1 MPSNQSFIWEI
12 TSSLIEN
19 PAELDVWIFT
29 VVMCLMSIS
38 LMLSSSFIRYSPL
51 LPVHLSIFVNCEML
65 QTSVIVILGEAR
77 YWKHILGMLSTS
89 LWSLEWLRKKHKKKK
104 LYKIGFS
111 HAYSTVYAL
120 TVGSYPVPI
129 QVAACLEWKSHR
141 IRHKN
146 TKGCIVVDV
155 LLQVLVWKSSFS
167 NRPMSL
173 KAYLKPKHCTAV
185 YNSLWQIL
193 DNFVLL
199 LVWNQL

>member
-1 MPSNQSFIWEI
+1 MDLHGCHVFNVHFSDAFLFVYKIFSSAASTFIHI
-12 TSSLIEN
+12 C
-19 PAELDVWIFT
+19 ELWDAANF
-29 VVMCLMSIS
+29 CDC
-38 LMLSSSFIRYSPL
+38 YSGWSQILETYPGYVEYKPL
-51 LPVHLSIFVNCEML
+51 V
-65 QTSVIVILGEAR
+65 TGVI
-77 YWKHILGMLSTS
+77 
-89 LWSLEWLRKKHKKKK
+89 KKKTLKKK

-185 YNSLWQIL
+185 YNSLRQIL

>member
-1 MPSNQSFIWEI
+1 MPSDQSFIWEI

-38 LMLSSSFIRYSPL
+38 PMLSSSFIRYSPL

-120 TVGSYPVPI
+120 TVGSYQYQYRLQHVWNENRT
-129 QVAACLEWKSHR
+129 ALDT
-141 IRHKN
+141 KN
-146 TKGCIVVDV
+146 TKACIVVDV

-173 KAYLKPKHCTAV
+173 KAYLKPKTLH
-185 YNSLWQIL
+185 SGL
-193 DNFVLL
+193 
-199 LVWNQL
+199 